1 MQMVIAASSC
11 FNWDALSA
19 IGTTAAVFVA
29 LFVWLMDLRRRRLD
43 RRAAARLLAVRLIS
57 DVEQLSRVLLSNL
70 REFDGGNREATAMER
85 INHMNAHAAGMA
97 KNGIAAQFTV
107 QTQMDALDLGRFE
120 SLAAQVGIME
130 DTLSDSLTELLR
142 RCINLQN
149 VAKRIPYVGPEVGI
163 SGGLAEYYIET
174 VHAQECAKRSVF
186 QLYVSS
192 GLLKTDS
199 RGNPVDRRL
208 GPPVEPK

>member
-1 MQMVIAASSC
+1 MQMVIAASSG

-85 INHMNAHAAGMA
+85 INHMNAHATGMA

-120 SLAAQVGIME
+120 SLAAQVGIRYSSS
-130 DTLSDSLTELLR
+130 T
-142 RCINLQN
+142 
-149 VAKRIPYVGPEVGI
+149 Y
-163 SGGLAEYYIET
+163 LA
-174 VHAQECAKRSVF
+174 AS
-186 QLYVSS
+186 
-192 GLLKTDS
+192 
-199 RGNPVDRRL
+199 
-208 GPPVEPK
+208 